1 MTCRADVNGKTQKL
15 LAGLYVAAKGELRLL
30 SSLQGEKSP
39 CAWQRLNCNLTAE
52 QFQEA
57 VELFKRTEVSD
68 AQLLTAYAVL
78 SATLQ
83 VHSWS
88 SRYAGHRQHAC
99 Y

>member
-1 MTCRADVNGKTQKL
+1 M
-15 LAGLYVAAKGELRLL
+15 
-30 SSLQGEKSP
+30 S
-39 CAWQRLNCNLTAE
+39 AE

-68 AQLLTAYAVL
+68 VQLLTAYAVL

-88 SRYAGHRQHAC
+88 CCAAMSEQATCLQGRAMAQTLELEHKHHTGATWGPLN
-99 Y
+99 